1 MRNETKENS
10 TVTRRFRDSMEQ
22 VRLSRAELAERPQ
35 QELRRINEASREEK
49 KVFDSFLIM

>member
-1 MRNETKENS
+1 
-10 TVTRRFRDSMEQ
+10 MEQ